1 MYGQVTIYAFIIA
14 TLVAL
19 AVMWWDLK
27 TMTIP
32 NWLSGGAFVVFLG
45 MILMLLP
52 MDEVI
57 ARGIGAG
64 VVLVAGLAMFF
75 TGGMGGGDVKAATA
89 FALLI
94 APADRGVAL
103 LMLAVFG
110 LLGLAL
116 FWALRRTPLANGIMG
131 GVDFAKV
138 IPLWHRA
145 VGNVDHIYG
154 PDGPFPALRGTRCKA
169 LPLPHQLRFAT
180 RGLVIGFC

>member
-14 TLVAL
+14 TVIAL

-45 MILMLLP
+45 MILFLLP

-57 ARGIGAG
+57 ARAIGAG

-89 FALLI
+89 YALLI

-110 LLGLAL
+110 LIGLAV
-116 FWALRRTPLANGIMG
+116 FWVLRRTPLAKGSWAVWSSPNSFPYGIALSATLITYMG
-131 GVDFAKV
+131 LTVLF
-138 IPLWHRA
+138 
-145 VGNVDHIYG
+145 
-154 PDGPFPALRGTRCKA
+154 LR
-169 LPLPHQLRFAT
+169 
-180 RGLVIGFC
+180 